1 MEISEF
7 RLENDGIVVLNLNHC
22 FPCKT
27 TWLKK
32 ILRLYNAKNNLVAIE
47 TMIDY
52 INRELIYY
60 QEQLECIKHKKST
73 KTQLKIYEKIIKN
86 SKEQLDILKGYLQ

>member
-1 MEISEF
+1 METVEF
-7 RLENDGIVVLNLNHC
+7 RLENGSVVLSLNYC

-52 INRELIYY
+52 INGELIYY
-60 QEQLECIKHKKST
+60 QEQLEYLKHKEST
-73 KTQLKIYEKIIKN
+73 KTQLKEYERIVKN

>member
-1 MEISEF
+1 METVEF
-7 RLENDGIVVLNLNHC
+7 RLENGSVVLSLNYC

-52 INRELIYY
+52 INGELIYY
-60 QEQLECIKHKKST
+60 QEQLEKIKHKNRQKLN
-73 KTQLKIYEKIIKN
+73 LKYMKK
-86 SKEQLDILKGYLQ
+86 L